1 MLHDRNLQETTPEH
15 SHEQT
20 TKHNNDSS
28 YTFQYPITIKSTT
41 KTRQLPQLM
50 NHPIT
55 FDHIQEIHH
64 RHHDQNQTSKT
75 SVIERVTRSSPSSTN
90 HLVSSTPRRPLEE
103 SGSENQSQR
112 QIKKSRPHEIT
123 PSAPPQLSTT

>member
-1 MLHDRNLQETTPEH
+1 MTKTSGSQDEIQPINDHGDFGYWYNAMNSDDRFVRYMTEIYKKHHLNIHMNKQQNTTMTHHTRFNTQSP
-15 SHEQT
+15 SNRQ
-20 TKHNNDSS
+20 
-28 YTFQYPITIKSTT
+28 Q

-75 SVIERVTRSSPSSTN
+75 SIIERVTRSSPSSTN
-90 HLVSSTPRRPLEE
+90 HLVSSTPR
-103 SGSENQSQR
+103 
-112 QIKKSRPHEIT
+112 
-123 PSAPPQLSTT
+123 

>member
-112 QIKKSRPHEIT
+112 QIKKSRPH
-123 PSAPPQLSTT
+123 